1 MWILIYLKKKKKTCL
16 HVHLKWNSATAEK
29 DPRWCN
35 FKKTEGRWRVVF
47 EGYFLEETSLLSKDS
62 RVSVAVNV
70 RVYTCLRTI
79 QCCLPSPPSPVGPIS
94 CISWLW
100 LMFPSRF
107 CRPPSPPSAESSW
120 PLPPPLPAAPGM
132 GGLFKYS
139 FTLRQNSSSLSV
151 FGSWRKLKERE
162 FCEIRA
168 EFSTDQITSY
178 SHLVTRGRSYRS
190 QKEDKSPH
198 CKLLPVVLLLLCVI
212 NNWILN
218 PGKL

>member
-1 MWILIYLKKKKKTCL
+1 MWILIFFFKPCL
-16 HVHLKWNSATAEK
+16 HIHLKWNSATAEK

-62 RVSVAVNV
+62 RVSVAVDV
-70 RVYTCLRTI
+70 RIYTCLRTI

-151 FGSWRKLKERE
+151 FGSWPEIERARILWNQSWILHRPNYQLFLSGE
-162 FCEIRA
+162 TRQII
-168 EFSTDQITSY
+168 QIT
-178 SHLVTRGRSYRS
+178 
-190 QKEDKSPH
+190 
-198 CKLLPVVLLLLCVI
+198 
-212 NNWILN
+212 
-218 PGKL
+218 